1 MKTPHILLAVNAA
14 LAVLVA
20 VPVMSAI
27 RTPEGQAGPG
37 WTVQEGASR
46 PEDRPVLVDDDDE
59 HEGWIWWGLWD
70 DGHRRDRHHDEDDD
84 DEDDDDEDEDDDEG
98 RATGVNPAPAGT
110 VAPPANGLF
119 GDGAPPRVQVN

>member
-27 RTPEGQAGPG
+27 RTPEGQAGSG

-46 PEDRPVLVDDDDE
+46 PEDRPVLVDDDEDE

-70 DGHRRDRHHDEDDD
+70 DGQRRDRHHEDDEDDD
-84 DEDDDDEDEDDDEG
+84 DEDDDDDEG